1 MDKDVMEYYNSLS
14 SLQNEMI
21 DFAMSNSYR
30 MPTNIIKSFQAIR
43 EFVDSELQK
52 TEMIIANNLRKR

>member
-21 DFAMSNSYR
+21 DFAMSNSDR
-30 MPTNIIKSFQAIR
+30 MPTNVTKSFQIIR